1 MRSVALI
8 TGCAK
13 GIGRE
18 TALTL
23 ARDGYD
29 IIGTYLTSEDDI
41 LSLKK
46 KIEFI
51 GVKFDY
57 YKLDLSNESEINSF
71 CNSIKNKYKNIDI
84 LINNAALSMDCEF
97 EDKTKEEFMKVLEV
111 NLVGPFLLIKNL
123 YTILDGGII
132 INISSTDGI
141 NTYQTL
147 NMDYSA
153 SKAALINLTK
163 SLALKLENIKICALC
178 PNWVNTESIREM
190 NQEYLKNELKRI
202 GQYKLI
208 EPNQVADKVIEIINS
223 NIKSGS
229 IIVMEG

>member
-18 TALTL
+18 IALTL

-97 EDKTKEEFMKVLEV
+97 EDKTKEEFMKDLEV

-123 YTILDGGII
+123 
-132 INISSTDGI
+132 
-141 NTYQTL
+141 
-147 NMDYSA
+147 
-153 SKAALINLTK
+153 
-163 SLALKLENIKICALC
+163 
-178 PNWVNTESIREM
+178 
-190 NQEYLKNELKRI
+190 
-202 GQYKLI
+202 
-208 EPNQVADKVIEIINS
+208 
-223 NIKSGS
+223 
-229 IIVMEG
+229 

>member
-163 SLALKLENIKICALC
+163 SLALKLENIKIYALC

-190 NQEYLKNELKRI
+190 DQEYLKNELKRI